1 MSEHKTWLDHLANRF
16 YAIPTVAQL
25 WARRVARSSVQEG
38 QGEAAIPFVR
48 LRGPLN
54 RARGALITTGGVHL
68 RTQQPFDMVSAD
80 GDPTYREI
88 PADSLAEQLTITHK
102 YYDHRDADAD
112 LNVIFPLAHL
122 RSLVEQGVVG
132 ALAPRHF
139 GFMGHVDGEQVA
151 TLVGQT
157 ARAVAAKLRQ
167 DGVDFVLLTP
177 A

>member
-1 MSEHKTWLDHLANRF
+1 MSEHKTWLEKLANRF

-25 WARRVARSSVQEG
+25 WARRVARGGVQDG
-38 QGEAAIPFVR
+38 HAEAAIPFVR

-68 RTQQPFDMVSAD
+68 RAQQPFDMVSAS

-88 PADSLAEQLTITHK
+88 PADTPAEQITITHK

-151 TLVGQT
+151 TLAGQT
-157 ARAVAAKLRQ
+157 AREVAAKLRQ